1 MDELYEIAFQLIVS
15 AGNSRSN
22 SMRAIKAAREF
33 RFEEALE
40 FLKQA
45 NEEFV
50 EAHEIQTNLI
60 QGEAQGNGKEVNLIL
75 VHAQDHLTMAM
86 TTYENAQEFLNL
98 YKLIDELKNK

>member
-1 MDELYEIAFQLIVS
+1 MDELYEIAFQLIIS

-22 SMRAIKAAREF
+22 SMLAIKAAREF
-33 RFEEALE
+33 RFEDARE

-50 EAHEIQTNLI
+50 AAHEIQTNLI
-60 QGEAQGNGKEVNLIL
+60 QGEAQGNAKEVNLIL

-86 TTYENAQEFLNL
+86 MAYDNAQEFLNL
-98 YKLIDELKNK
+98 YGLIDELKKQ